1 MEKDTKQ
8 ETEVKETTPEENEE
22 EYYDDNDNY
31 IIGKVLKGN
40 IKDDPASVRSR
51 PRNTPVSRLTLS
63 DEDKIP
69 KMPEKILP
77 MPLSQEEYDKK
88 RKEFIERMNK
98 KRESIKKCYDDM
110 KKENL
115 GSMTLG
121 SIKAMAAAAA
131 VWQPFG
137 YDCDRGGVSAVHYGA

>member
-88 RKEFIERMNK
+88 RKEFIDRMNK
-98 KRESIKKCYDDM
+98 KKESIKKCFLFLC
-110 KKENL
+110 KK
-115 GSMTLG
+115 S
-121 SIKAMAAAAA
+121 
-131 VWQPFG
+131 
-137 YDCDRGGVSAVHYGA
+137 